1 MVQTKLHTWL
11 YVLTCFPVV
20 ISDQLQSLVTC
31 NRAAG
36 QFEGSA
42 GMGGFVVITC
52 NRVAGQFEGS
62 AGMGGF
68 VVITCNRVA
77 GRFEGSAGMGGFV
90 MLSLATE
97 RLDGLR
103 GMLVWEVLFCYY

>member
-11 YVLTCFPVV
+11 CVLTCFPVV

-52 NRVAGQFEGS
+52 NRAAGQFGQN
-62 AGMGGF
+62 AGVGGF
-68 VVITCNRVA
+68 VVITCNRAA
-77 GRFEGSAGMGGFV
+77 GQFERNAGMGVFV
-90 MLSLATE
+90 M
-97 RLDGLR
+97 
-103 GMLVWEVLFCYY
+103 